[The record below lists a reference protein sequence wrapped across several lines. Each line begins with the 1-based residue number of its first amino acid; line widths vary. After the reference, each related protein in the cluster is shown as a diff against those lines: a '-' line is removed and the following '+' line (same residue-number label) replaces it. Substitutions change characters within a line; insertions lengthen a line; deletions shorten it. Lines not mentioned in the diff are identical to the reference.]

1 MFIKKNS
8 EKKKISFNL
17 LAKIYFFFSIILIFL
32 GTLFISNTG
41 IWENNKSELLNRFYF
56 NGIDNYTKLINILVH
71 SIKKFSFKYQTI
83 ELNIDYENQLI
94 IEKNRKDLVDNSILS
109 GSKRK
114 QSDSVEIVEA
124 QLVHN
129 NKNYNTRIRLKG
141 DRTIHFRDKE
151 KSSYKI
157 EISGDERL
165 NGMKKFSFI
174 KPRVRN
180 YIHEWLFHEFSGEGN
195 LIKLNYEFVYLYING
210 SNQGLYILEENF
222 GKELV
227 ERNKRR
233 NGPIF
238 TVLSEFSWDIFNSEL
253 DVYNKKYWYKKENIK
268 ILDYSKKK
276 LKSFLKGEMEINDT
290 FDIKKWAWY
299 FAVTDLTY
307 TFHGANP
314 NQVKLFYNPVSGLF
328 EPIPYDGHRFNKNFN
343 KNLKTFESRSN
354 FEMASTCLD
363 PNSPCR
369 NKLSNDEDTTNQWRF
384 RFFYKKDGG
393 ELNQEFFQAYVEAI
407 KKISDNDYLEKFFSK
422 KNKEIERINSAIY
435 SDYFLIDNTPYDKY
449 GPGLYYFSKKD
460 IFHRAKVLND
470 KIQPLKNKIKII
482 DNISEI
488 ILENKDPVNHQ
499 LTLNN
504 LHCENLSN
512 KSNNFID
519 YNPNLS
525 IGFNKKFILK
535 KKIIIKNTKCV
546 MAEFVDKN
554 GKKYQK
560 QIIFEPKVIFKKT
573 KNQNF
578 LKYFIE
584 ENNVLKLMNKFT
596 TINENLFIPE
606 NYLVVIQPGEK
617 ISLTNNAFIFSK
629 SPWKVGGESGKVEI
643 KGKKDNFGGGILILN
658 TSIKSVFINTDFSYL
673 SGLEEKRFF
682 DSNYNIFEIK
692 TLYQGNKLNDYSYK
706 MTDSRNS
713 NYNLLDGRILY
724 GSLNLFN
731 TTADI
736 INCSFSKIDS
746 EDGINFISSRYLIKN
761 VKFEELSGD
770 AIDIDFGSGQI
781 INSLFKNIGNDGVD
795 LSGTESFLKNLEFVN
810 ISDKIISV
818 GENSNVQIL
827 NLKGT
832 NSFVGVASKDGSKT
846 IVQEVEFNGVNIP
859 FASYIK
865 KLSYE
870 AANLDVKKISTL
882 KTFEALGLKD
892 ENSEIFI
899 DGESKGNIE
908 EDILNIIYK
917 RLPIKKDDRR
927 I

>member
-1 MFIKKNS
+1 M
-8 EKKKISFNL
+8 KKKIIIFLNYF
-17 LAKIYFFFSIILIFL
+17 KIPVDIFFSIILVPIALILKIYRKIGSHKLIFSKKIL
-32 GTLFISNTG
+32 DVIGIFPLNDHYYEPLFNSKHIKHSLQ
-41 IWENNKSELLNRFYF
+41 KDRYLP
-56 NGIDNYTKLINILVH
+56 GIDLNKEDQLKNLSKLD
-71 SIKKFSFKYQTI
+71 KYKELI
-83 ELNIDYENQLI
+83 ELNLNQ
-94 IEKNRKDLVDNSILS
+94 
-109 GSKRK
+109 
-114 QSDSVEIVEA
+114 QSP
-124 QLVHN
+124 
-129 NKNYNTRIRLKG
+129 NYN
-141 DRTIHFRDKE
+141 
-151 KSSYKI
+151 
-157 EISGDERL
+157 
-165 NGMKKFSFI
+165 
-174 KPRVRN
+174 
-180 YIHEWLFHEFSGEGN
+180 
-195 LIKLNYEFVYLYING
+195 
-210 SNQGLYILEENF
+210 
-222 GKELV
+222 
-227 ERNKRR
+227 
-233 NGPIF
+233 
-238 TVLSEFSWDIFNSEL
+238 
-253 DVYNKKYWYKKENIK
+253 
-268 ILDYSKKK
+268 
-276 LKSFLKGEMEINDT
+276 
-290 FDIKKWAWY
+290 FDIKNDFFGQADAEIY
-299 FAVTDLTY
+299 FQLIRY
-307 TFHGANP
+307 LKPKNILEIG
-314 NQVKLFYNPVSGLF
+314 SGHSTLIAL
-328 EPIPYDGHRFNKNFN
+328 EAIKRNKEVVMKPINGYSGNEVVYLKNFN

-846 IVQEVEFNGVNIP
+846 IVQEVEFNDVNIP